1 MTSFNPE
8 FSFSFPSFEF
18 APQAGQDA
26 ELLQQLSFVPGLRE
40 VLTVRQVH
48 ALEHATVWVLSE
60 AQGTRTSTETLSGMS
75 TERGFYLY
83 GAVNTTDLRWSVDRA
98 LNRLVNGDWN
108 LAVHPRCGTNLSAS
122 ILLTAGLAMGINLF
136 LPKDPL
142 GQLLG
147 IGVAATTAASISA
160 DVGSLAQ
167 RFITTAIPF
176 NLAVEEITVGRDRFG
191 QPYHFVGVRWV
202 A

>member
-1 MTSFNPE
+1 MTSSNPE
-8 FSFSFPSFEF
+8 FSFPFPFEF

-26 ELLQQLSFVPGLRE
+26 ELLEQLSFMPGLRE

-60 AQGTRTSTETLSGMS
+60 AQAKSTTEALSGMS

-83 GAVNTTDLRWSVDRA
+83 GAVNTTDLRQAVDRA
-98 LNRLVNGDWN
+98 LNRLINGDWD

-147 IGVAATTAASISA
+147 IGVAATTAASIST

-167 RFITTAIPF
+167 HYISTAIPF
-176 NLAVEEITVGRDRFG
+176 NLAVEEITVGLDRFG
-191 QPYHFVGVRWV
+191 QPYHFVSVRWV